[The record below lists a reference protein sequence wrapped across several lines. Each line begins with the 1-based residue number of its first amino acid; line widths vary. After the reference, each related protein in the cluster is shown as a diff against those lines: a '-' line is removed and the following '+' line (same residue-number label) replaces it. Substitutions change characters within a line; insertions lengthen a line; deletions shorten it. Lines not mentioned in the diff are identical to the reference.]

1 MTSQNEVVNTDWHRE
16 IIKAE
21 LHKRGITFRALDVK
35 AGVKQDVVKSVLTR
49 LCRKYELLVANALG
63 VSPETIWPSRYEA
76 RNNSY
81 IHKVS

>member
-1 MTSQNEVVNTDWHRE
+1 M
-16 IIKAE
+16 
-21 LHKRGITFRALDVK
+21 DVK